1 MFGTCAGPYIA
12 QLRLQPRPGLR
23 PQCELCMLRVKI
35 DKIYVAE
42 VLRRSNQLWMWHWY
56 EAPPPVIV
64 FTCHWAMV
72 IHLYTYVNV
81 YIYICEYIYTY
92 IHTSF
97 HLSKFQ
103 MFWIATGEHNLVHY
117 LVGLLPSSAI
127 LATSAIWRSQSWF
140 TSGFEG
146 YTPPKRHVLL
156 VILGFVP
163 LDTGCTSDFSWSL
176 PLYGVRFTSLSGRLW
191 TVAPWII
198 TPSN

>member
-1 MFGTCAGPYIA
+1 MIFLGCHTWKVPGEQAGDWVWKMVSPNSNGSVVDPATEPGAASERGICSVTVRNHVWGFCGFDFGWGQT
-12 QLRLQPRPGLR
+12 
-23 PQCELCMLRVKI
+23 
-35 DKIYVAE
+35 
-42 VLRRSNQLWMWHWY
+42 
-56 EAPPPVIV
+56 
-64 FTCHWAMV
+64 
-72 IHLYTYVNV
+72 LYM
-81 YIYICEYIYTY
+81 YIYIYVNIYIYIH

-103 MFWIATGEHNLVHY
+103 MFWIATGEHNLVHN
-117 LVGLLPSSAI
+117 LVGILPSAAI